1 MPEPSTPLAMVRETS
16 KESSGATVVGTLGVR
31 TKGPRMRVVFSVAAV
46 ASGEMATAMTVREPL
61 K

>member
-1 MPEPSTPLAMVRETS
+1 MAMVRETS
-16 KESSGATVVGTLGVR
+16 KESSGAMVVGTLGLR

-46 ASGEMATAMTVREPL
+46 ASGEMATAMTVRDPL